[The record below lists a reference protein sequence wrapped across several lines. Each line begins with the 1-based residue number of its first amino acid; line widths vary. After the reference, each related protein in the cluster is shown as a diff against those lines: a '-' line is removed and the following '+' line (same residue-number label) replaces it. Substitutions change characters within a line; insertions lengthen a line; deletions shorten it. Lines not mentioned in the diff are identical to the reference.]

1 MFSKPLA
8 FGLLALSCVTAA
20 AGGAY
25 LATRHNAA
33 DAVVTPPHVATA
45 PANAAPAH
53 RTLPPV
59 EKSWPTRDGAA
70 GAPPQTGEAP
80 VTAAPA
86 PAASGATAAE
96 PPRQPEPAVE
106 TPRAPQ
112 FEDLVLPASSVIG
125 LQIQTPLS

>member
-45 PANAAPAH
+45 PANAAPAEPIEDGGLSV
-53 RTLPPV
+53 RTATVPGPWRTTLR
-59 EKSWPTRDGAA
+59 KGKTA
-70 GAPPQTGEAP
+70 GIHTIQRAC
-80 VTAAPA
+80 
-86 PAASGATAAE
+86 SGHGNCSNRRHIRSDSCS
-96 PPRQPEPAVE
+96 PNRW
-106 TPRAPQ
+106 R
-112 FEDLVLPASSVIG
+112 SG
-125 LQIQTPLS
+125 CWR